1 MTVEPCRPCWS
12 SPPGTGGAWRTP
24 PRRHPATASSTAAN
38 DRPDYVTT
46 TADWALAPR
55 RTGVPVCDDDIK
67 IKVPPAD
74 AVGRPD
80 PTYAVARPLETHV
93 GRHVTVHRP
102 VEVVEGPDGFVEMT
116 EPRTI
121 APSWPR
127 RTSSWPASRTA
138 ARCATF
144 PVGAWLTS
152 AVPAPG
158 NPGGVAG
165 CCTGA
170 GCEVHVARA
179 VMIHAAHSTLIGG
192 SHMLLDSSGCRSQD
206 SFTCEY
212 QIRSATATMS
222 SEIAEIR
229 R

>member
-1 MTVEPCRPCWS
+1 MRV
-12 SPPGTGGAWRTP
+12 
-24 PRRHPATASSTAAN
+24 
-38 DRPDYVTT
+38 
-46 TADWALAPR
+46 LAR
-55 RTGVPVCDDDIK
+55 
-67 IKVPPAD
+67 
-74 AVGRPD
+74 
-80 PTYAVARPLETHV
+80 
-93 GRHVTVHRP
+93 
-102 VEVVEGPDGFVEMT
+102 
-116 EPRTI
+116 
-121 APSWPR
+121 
-127 RTSSWPASRTA
+127 
-138 ARCATF
+138 TF

>member
-1 MTVEPCRPCWS
+1 VDQEALVEYRYRAVCEVLGG
-12 SPPGTGGAWRTP
+12 SPIGEVAVRYGTTRQSLDTWRTRFTQEGMAGLIDRS
-24 PRRHPATASSTAAN
+24 RRPHTSPTKLDADVEALGSRRCNPAPVGELEDQSVKA
-38 DRPDYVTT
+38 V
-46 TADWALAPR
+46 LAR
-55 RTGVPVCDDDIK
+55 QSHRGQV
-67 IKVPPAD
+67 
-74 AVGRPD
+74 
-80 PTYAVARPLETHV
+80 
-93 GRHVTVHRP
+93 RHVS
-102 VEVVEGPDGFVEMT
+102 G
-116 EPRTI
+116 
-121 APSWPR
+121 R
-127 RTSSWPASRTA
+127 RL
-138 ARCATF
+138 
-144 PVGAWLTS
+144 LTS

-192 SHMLLDSSGCRSQD
+192 SHMLLDSSGRRSQD

>member
-1 MTVEPCRPCWS
+1 MRGQRPVAD
-12 SPPGTGGAWRTP
+12 GVT
-24 PRRHPATASSTAAN
+24 RHPVGELEDQPVKA
-38 DRPDYVTT
+38 V
-46 TADWALAPR
+46 LAR
-55 RTGVPVCDDDIK
+55 QS
-67 IKVPPAD
+67 
-74 AVGRPD
+74 
-80 PTYAVARPLETHV
+80 
-93 GRHVTVHRP
+93 HR
-102 VEVVEGPDGFVEMT
+102 
-116 EPRTI
+116 
-121 APSWPR
+121 
-127 RTSSWPASRTA
+127 